1 MLDREK
7 KIKQINNN
15 IQECEI
21 EDINGGVY
29 SSIYS
34 TNIFSIVDW
43 ALKNAPDEK
52 INLWHKE
59 TFCSFSE
66 AQINYHKR
74 KGENNVNS

>member
-7 KIKQINNN
+7 KIKEINNN
-15 IQECEI
+15 IEECHY
-21 EDINGGVY
+21 EDMSGGVY
-29 SSIYS
+29 SSLNG

-43 ALKNAPDEK
+43 ALKNAPDDK

-66 AQINYHKR
+66 AQINYHKK